1 MEARITAISHP
12 EALRYLGVR
21 GEAPPEL
28 LAALPP
34 LEKELLSV
42 VRPRAVWRIFS
53 LLPDG
58 TLEGTAF
65 RPEGQDLKK
74 LFAGCGRAVLLAA
87 TLGAGADDLIRRRQS
102 RDMASAVILDALCGA
117 AIENVCDNLCE
128 DLAEA
133 LSPARLTPRF
143 SPGYGDFP
151 LSQQA
156 ALCAVLNAERRIGL
170 TLTPGGLLLP
180 QKSVTAVIGVSDA
193 PAARDRDSAED
204 SPGSGAPG
212 GCASCSMYAHC
223 SFRREGSSCG
233 KP

>member
-1 MEARITAISHP
+1 MASRKWPRCLGNTEKNQRQPGERIEFHFRLCYAVQVADDSRKMEPVNSSENSPMKGDPHGSQDNLHFP
-12 EALRYLGVR
+12 SGS
-21 GEAPPEL
+21 P
-28 LAALPP
+28 ALP
-34 LEKELLSV
+34 
-42 VRPRAVWRIFS
+42 
-53 LLPDG
+53 
-58 TLEGTAF
+58 
-65 RPEGQDLKK
+65 
-74 LFAGCGRAVLLAA
+74 GRS
-87 TLGAGADDLIRRRQS
+87 GR
-102 RDMASAVILDALCGA
+102 GA

-193 PAARDRDSAED
+193 PAARGRDSAED
-204 SPGSGAPG
+204 SHGSGAPG